1 MALPEREREA
11 WAEGLGERLGLPVAL
26 LQREVERVVQG
37 LGEAEGHLLGE
48 EDTDWLAVPVLLTLE
63 ERVELPHLLGV
74 GVALGERELLLH
86 LLGDSEEL
94 GDLEERG
101 EREVEGVA
109 EAQRLALLVMQLVG
123 VAEAQRLALLV
134 AHLVGGAVVP
144 RGEAV
149 AVEGIERVLE
159 VLGLREGVKA
169 LESVRVALEQRLMDL
184 LVQAVGEAVLS
195 HVVARG
201 LELPLRLT
209 VTVEDRHR
217 VEVGLR
223 ERVPEPLRV
232 RVPEEDG
239 QTLPVTLEAALK
251 VAALVTAKRLRP
263 GSRGGKAELIWS
275 RCESALPCTVA

>member
-86 LLGDSEEL
+86 LLGESEEL

-159 VLGLREGVKA
+159 LLGLREGVKA
-169 LESVRVALEQRLMDL
+169 LESVRVALEQRLIDL

-195 HVVARG
+195 RVVARG
-201 LELPLRLT
+201 LGLPLRLT

-232 RVPEEDG
+232 
-239 QTLPVTLEAALK
+239 
-251 VAALVTAKRLRP
+251 
-263 GSRGGKAELIWS
+263 
-275 RCESALPCTVA
+275 